1 MITVKLFGLLR
12 LETGIKELQVEA
24 SSIEQVYAALLQ
36 QAPNIINRADIEGC
50 VIFINGT
57 QGNKKSI
64 LKSGDIVTLM
74 SPVAGG

>member
-12 LETGIKELQVEA
+12 LNSGVKEVQLEADSMKQIFDLLLVQSDKISKKELE
-24 SSIEQVYAALLQ
+24 S
-36 QAPNIINRADIEGC
+36 C

-57 QGNKKSI
+57 PGSKKSK
-64 LKSGDIVTLM
+64 LSDGDVITLM

>member
-24 SSIEQVYAALLQ
+24 SSIEQVYTALLE
-36 QAPNIINRADIEGC
+36 QAANINRADIEGC

-64 LKSGDIVTLM
+64 LKNGDIVTLM